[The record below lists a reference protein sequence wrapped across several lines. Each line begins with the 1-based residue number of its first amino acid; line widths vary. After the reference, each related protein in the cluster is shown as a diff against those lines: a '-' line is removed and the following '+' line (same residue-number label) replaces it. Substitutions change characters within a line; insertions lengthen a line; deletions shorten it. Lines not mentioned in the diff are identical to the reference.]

1 MKVNKNLIVK
11 SFKISVMYQAIYKR
25 IELMKFVKILFVFF
39 LVIGNAA
46 IYAQSN
52 KKVDDL
58 MAEAKKQFSNK
69 NYPGA
74 IKTANQILATEPENK
89 DAHLFLADVYEKLD
103 STNLEII
110 HLNKAGELGREWEV
124 VFRLGEAYFK
134 KGDYSEAL
142 RYYNIYSD
150 YKYIPEKK
158 QFLLACKMANCKFA
172 MYSMNT
178 QNEINTGNSEYWPT
192 ISADGKKVVFA
203 RTSTTKSQQQN
214 KEIYMGLHDSV
225 IWQIARPTNDSIVFD
240 NEGVQKFS
248 EGVKVLFFT
257 ACNRPD
263 GNGDCDIY
271 FLKYEDGKWGEPLNA
286 GTLVNSDKWEGQPSF
301 STASR
306 FLYFSSDRNGG
317 NGKKDIWRAGL
328 TGFSEEGQPQWENPE
343 NLGSLINTSGDE
355 ISPFM
360 YDEKHNFFFASNGHP
375 GMGGMD
381 LFVADA
387 DNLGNLSNLK
397 NLGYPINTHYDD
409 DALTLNYIC
418 DTTYFSSS
426 RQTEKGMEIFA
437 FNFNRGLATTP
448 VAYVKVKVK
457 DMVTNKPVQVE
468 VKLESQ
474 PFKTSR
480 FQMQGTDENGEAMF
494 YVMLNRNYAF
504 TVAEPGYLYTS
515 KFVNQSKANSIDE
528 PEVLDIELQ
537 AIEIGAVVQLYNI
550 YFDTDSFR
558 ILAQSESELQNLV
571 TFMKNNGN
579 LRVEIQGHTDSS
591 GNAENNKLLSERRA
605 KSVVDYLVKNGI
617 ALNRLKFAGYGDK
630 VPIASNETPEG
641 QKLNRRTTIKI
652 LE

>member
-1 MKVNKNLIVK
+1 MD
-11 SFKISVMYQAIYKR
+11 
-25 IELMKFVKILFVFF
+25 MKFCKILFVFV
-39 LVIGNAA
+39 LMIGNSG

-52 KKVDDL
+52 AKVDDL
-58 MAEAKKQFSNK
+58 LLEARKQFSNK

-74 IKTANQILATEPENK
+74 IKTANQILAAEPESK
-89 DAHLFLADVYEKLD
+89 DAHLLLADVYEKID

-150 YKYIPEKK
+150 YKYIPQKK

-172 MYSMNT
+172 MYSVNNSD
-178 QNEINTGNSEYWPT
+178 QINSGNGDYWPT
-192 ISADGKKVVFA
+192 ISADGKKVVFTRNSKTIGKQA
-203 RTSTTKSQQQN
+203 N
-214 KEIYMGLHDSV
+214 EEIYLGLPDSV
-225 IWQIARPTNDSIVFD
+225 IWQIARPGNDSIVFD
-240 NEGVQKFS
+240 NEGVQKFG
-248 EGVKVLFFT
+248 ENAKVLFFT
-257 ACNRPD
+257 AYNRPD
-263 GNGDCDIY
+263 GMGDCDIY
-271 FLKYEDGKWGEPLNA
+271 FIKFEDGKWGEPLNA
-286 GTLVNSDKWEGQPSF
+286 GTLVNSATWEGQPTF
-301 STASR
+301 STESR
-306 FLYFSSDRNGG
+306 FLYFSSDKSGG
-317 NGKKDIWRAGL
+317 NGKKDIWRAEL
-328 TGFSEEGQPQWENPE
+328 TGFSEDGQPQWETPE
-343 NLGSLINTSGDE
+343 NLGGLINTPGDE

-360 YDEKHNFFFASNGHP
+360 YDEKHNFFFASDGHP

-387 DNLGNLSNLK
+387 DNLGDLSNLR

-437 FNFNRGLATTP
+437 FNFDRGLATTP
-448 VAYVKVKVK
+448 VAYVKVKVTE
-457 DMVTNKPVQVE
+457 MVSNKPVQVE

-480 FQMQGTDENGEAMF
+480 FQMQGTDEKGEAMF

-515 KFVNQSKANSIDE
+515 KFVNQGKANSIGE
-528 PEVLDIELQ
+528 PEVLEIELQ
-537 AIEIGAVVQLYNI
+537 PIEIGAEVQLYNI
-550 YFDTDSFR
+550 YFETDSFR
-558 ILAQSESELQNLV
+558 ILSQSESELQNLV
-571 TFMKNNGN
+571 TFLTNNKD
-579 LRVEIQGHTDSS
+579 LKVEIQGHTDSS
-591 GNAENNKLLSERRA
+591 GNAENNRVLSEKRA

-617 ALNRLKFAGYGDK
+617 AINRLKFGGYGDK
-630 VPIASNETPEG
+630 VPIASNDTPEG
-641 QKLNRRTTIKI
+641 RMLNRRTTIKI
-652 LE
+652 LEK